1 MISYQTLALW
11 INIAI
16 VAAVAAGA
24 FRRRGTTGAVALIVL
39 CAMVATWTVS
49 LLVPEAAGPTLQSS
63 ASAVSDVMA
72 LLAASAVFLIILV
85 RTNRGGL
92 VHWRNILLFAAI
104 PLLILAVFGVRGP
117 SGSLHATV
125 QLYVFVMA
133 LGSALLLLGSFLQR
147 RRPVLSSLGLA
158 FLGSLLPVAAL
169 ILEATGSSP
178 FPGLS
183 LPPLAFGLC
192 AMGFLNGLFDRRP
205 EEIGAIDRHAA
216 VEGMDEGWIVLD
228 VNDTVVDM
236 NPAAERMTG
245 SPREQILGQPI
256 SSLLGDLS
264 NLGLTLNTSQEVEMK
279 RSIRL
284 EEGWRYLNIRISTLM
299 DRDRTAFG
307 RLTLWRDMTD
317 RKLTDDSRNRARDE
331 MFVLMN
337 AISFA
342 ASNTINTE
350 EFLLE
355 SIYQMFYPFGSQVVA
370 VFLMEEKGKRQRETR
385 LQLAAH
391 VGLPEESIEDLTTL
405 QTHSPMFHWAMTN
418 REPVQ
423 IADAAHNERVPGAIR
438 RIPADNVLVLPLI
451 AQTGENGKV
460 LGCMLITRKDKPEFS
475 QDEIVRLTT
484 LAEHMANLLD
494 SDRRRKLAITMNER
508 TRLMQDLHDSVSQ
521 RLYAL
526 VTTTEVA
533 QAAMEA
539 GAGVDPRQE
548 FARIGENARQAVKE
562 MRLFLYQMQQVDVEK
577 EGLVQVLHQRLA
589 AVEGRAT
596 VRAQLLAEEEQLPLS
611 TEKQMTLY
619 YIATEALNNVLRHAR
634 AKSVLVTL
642 KSGPKN
648 VILEI
653 VDDGVGFDL
662 KKVDQAGLGL
672 RNMRERVM
680 QMKGK
685 LQIVTNP
692 NEGTRIIVAVPR
704 DADITPAPH
713 G

>member
-1 MISYQTLALW
+1 M
-11 INIAI
+11 
-16 VAAVAAGA
+16 
-24 FRRRGTTGAVALIVL
+24 
-39 CAMVATWTVS
+39 
-49 LLVPEAAGPTLQSS
+49 
-63 ASAVSDVMA
+63 
-72 LLAASAVFLIILV
+72 
-85 RTNRGGL
+85 
-92 VHWRNILLFAAI
+92 
-104 PLLILAVFGVRGP
+104 
-117 SGSLHATV
+117 
-125 QLYVFVMA
+125 
-133 LGSALLLLGSFLQR
+133 
-147 RRPVLSSLGLA
+147 
-158 FLGSLLPVAAL
+158 
-169 ILEATGSSP
+169 
-178 FPGLS
+178 
-183 LPPLAFGLC
+183 
-192 AMGFLNGLFDRRP
+192 
-205 EEIGAIDRHAA
+205 
-216 VEGMDEGWIVLD
+216 
-228 VNDTVVDM
+228 
-236 NPAAERMTG
+236 
-245 SPREQILGQPI
+245 
-256 SSLLGDLS
+256 
-264 NLGLTLNTSQEVEMK
+264 
-279 RSIRL
+279 
-284 EEGWRYLNIRISTLM
+284 LM
-299 DRDRTAFG
+299 
-307 RLTLWRDMTD
+307 
-317 RKLTDDSRNRARDE
+317 
-331 MFVLMN
+331 
-337 AISFA
+337 
-342 ASNTINTE
+342 
-350 EFLLE
+350 
-355 SIYQMFYPFGSQVVA
+355 
-370 VFLMEEKGKRQRETR
+370 
-385 LQLAAH
+385 
-391 VGLPEESIEDLTTL
+391 
-405 QTHSPMFHWAMTN
+405 
-418 REPVQ
+418 
-423 IADAAHNERVPGAIR
+423 
-438 RIPADNVLVLPLI
+438 
-451 AQTGENGKV
+451 
-460 LGCMLITRKDKPEFS
+460 TRKDKPEFS

-611 TEKQMTLY
+611 TEKQMMLY

-653 VDDGVGFDL
+653 VDDGVGFDI

-672 RNMRERVM
+672 RNMRERVI